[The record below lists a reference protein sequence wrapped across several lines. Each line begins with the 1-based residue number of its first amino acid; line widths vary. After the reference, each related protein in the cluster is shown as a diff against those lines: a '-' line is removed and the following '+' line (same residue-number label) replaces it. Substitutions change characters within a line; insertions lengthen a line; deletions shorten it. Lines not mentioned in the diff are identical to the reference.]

1 MATTMVGWHHWVNG
15 HKFGPA
21 PGVGDGQGNLA
32 CCSSW
37 GCKESDMTEQLNWTD
52 RNNWNLFLTVLEAGS
67 LWSLCQNAWVL
78 VRALLWVVDI
88 WHPALS
94 SRGRKRELWSLQSL
108 IISVTQAHPLY
119 LITTQRP
126 HILIPS
132 HWELGF
138 QYMSTGEHKYS
149 IRNILHQGTNDTSF
163 VIGVLKFDTLS
174 KVVSA
179 RSPSTK
185 VPFYFVMIMSSV
197 G

>member
-15 HKFGPA
+15 HKFGLA

-78 VRALLWVVDI
+78 VRTLLWVVDI

-94 SRGRKRELWSLQSL
+94 SRGRKRALVSSVPYNL
-108 IISVTQAHPLY
+108 IH
-119 LITTQRP
+119 
-126 HILIPS
+126 
-132 HWELGF
+132 
-138 QYMSTGEHKYS
+138 TG
-149 IRNILHQGTNDTSF
+149 
-163 VIGVLKFDTLS
+163 
-174 KVVSA
+174 
-179 RSPSTK
+179 SPSLPNHYPKAPYSNTITLGIRISIYEYWGTQIFN
-185 VPFYFVMIMSSV
+185 P
-197 G
+197 